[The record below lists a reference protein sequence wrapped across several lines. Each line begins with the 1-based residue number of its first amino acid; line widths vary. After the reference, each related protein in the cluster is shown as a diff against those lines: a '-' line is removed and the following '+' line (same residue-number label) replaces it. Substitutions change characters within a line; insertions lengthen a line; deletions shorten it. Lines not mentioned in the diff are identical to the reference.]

1 TLDEMLSVPAQAGD
15 PLEAVPLAARGRWQ
29 VSAGRLT
36 DGVRT
41 LVALHERAADDAVGE
56 TTPLVHADLAFA
68 QHLLGDWTSAG
79 RWADIAVAEASRSGL
94 PAMRS
99 YVYATAACV
108 AAPAGQITRATE
120 LMLAARRWQP
130 AQPPDRMNHAAL
142 AAATIAQAHAD
153 HPAMLAAL
161 GPVTELPDTNG
172 HVRYCQLWWRPLHA
186 EALIGAGRLT
196 EAGEA
201 VRRLTDL
208 AKRRPALRTTAAWL
222 RGWLAERLG
231 EHDTARLEYESA
243 LAATAGPDD
252 IALDRARV
260 AHSYGRLLLARGNR
274 RAAITQ
280 LRQAFDAYSRL
291 GAQPFLERCA
301 ADLADTGLRVSAGQ
315 PAGPLAVL
323 SAKEH
328 QVAHLV
334 AAGLT
339 NQQVAKEI
347 YISVKTVEFHLGNIF
362 TKLGITSRKDLGNLI
377 TGDATGQGSANS
389 SISLIAT
396 SGGLPP
402 E

>member
-1 TLDEMLSVPAQAGD
+1 
-15 PLEAVPLAARGRWQ
+15 
-29 VSAGRLT
+29 
-36 DGVRT
+36 
-41 LVALHERAADDAVGE
+41 
-56 TTPLVHADLAFA
+56 
-68 QHLLGDWTSAG
+68 
-79 RWADIAVAEASRSGL
+79 
-94 PAMRS
+94 
-99 YVYATAACV
+99 
-108 AAPAGQITRATE
+108 
-120 LMLAARRWQP
+120 
-130 AQPPDRMNHAAL
+130 
-142 AAATIAQAHAD
+142 
-153 HPAMLAAL
+153 
-161 GPVTELPDTNG
+161 
-172 HVRYCQLWWRPLHA
+172 
-186 EALIGAGRLT
+186 LIGAGRLA
-196 EAGEA
+196 EAADA
-201 VRRLTDL
+201 VRRLTEL
-208 AKRRPALRTTAAWL
+208 AKRSPALRTTAAWL
-222 RGWLAERLG
+222 RGWLAERRG
-231 EHDTARLEYESA
+231 EHDNARLEYESA

-260 AHSYGRLLLARGNR
+260 AHAYGLLLLTRGNR
-274 RAAITQ
+274 RLAITQ

-315 PAGPLAVL
+315 SAGPLAVL

-362 TKLGITSRKDLGNLI
+362 TKLGITSRKDVGTLI
-377 TGDATGQGSANS
+377 ADHTEDVTPAQRGPGTDQRNANS